1 MKDFFF
7 SFGDKTV
14 SGFIQS
20 RYKRFL
26 ADITLDDGRLV
37 VAHVPNSGS
46 MATCWCPGARVTLT
60 EHPDDGTRKLLYTL
74 QAVEMPDGWVGV
86 NTMNPNRAVAGA
98 IVAGMFPE
106 LQGYDF
112 LQAEVKAG
120 KSRFD
125 LCLFNQ
131 SASVDVSLLQLKPER
146 AEKLRC
152 KGRTASGRPS
162 IAVIEIKNATMRRDN
177 GVIFP
182 DAVTERGR
190 KHLYHLIELRKAG
203 IRTVMLFFAGRSH
216 TSWVSPADEIDRAYG
231 GALREAINTGVEAMA
246 VNVEVSAAGLKLIGT
261 LPVIAG

>member
-1 MKDFFF
+1 MNDFFF
-7 SFGDKTV
+7 SFGEKTV
-14 SGFIQS
+14 SGRIQN

-46 MATCWCPGARVTLT
+46 MTTCWCPGARVTLT
-60 EHPDDGTRKLLYTL
+60 EHPDDGARKLLYTL

-98 IVAGMFPE
+98 LAAGMFPE

-112 LQAEVKAG
+112 LQTEVKAG

-125 LCLFNQ
+125 LCLFNE
-131 SASVDVSLLQLKPER
+131 SASVDASLLQLKPER

-152 KGRTASGRPS
+152 NGRPSPGTPS
-162 IAVIEIKNATMRRDN
+162 IAVIEIKNATIRRDN

-182 DAVTERGR
+182 DAVTERGS
-190 KHLYHLIELRKAG
+190 KHLHHLIELRKAG
-203 IRTVMLFFAGRSH
+203 LRAIMLFFAGRSH

-231 GALREAINTGVEAMA
+231 GALRAAISAGVEAMA
-246 VNVEVSAAGLKLIGT
+246 IKVEVSAIGMKIVGT

>member
-1 MKDFFF
+1 MNEFFF

-14 SGFIQS
+14 SGNIQS

-46 MATCWCPGARVTLT
+46 MATCWCHGARVTLT

-98 IVAGMFPE
+98 LAIGMFKE

-112 LQAEVKAG
+112 MQTEVKAG

-125 LCLFNQ
+125 LCLFNA
-131 SASVDVSLLQLKPER
+131 SASVDASLLQLKPER
-146 AEKLRC
+146 AEKLKSKCRLAP
-152 KGRTASGRPS
+152 GTPS
-162 IAVIEIKNATMRRDN
+162 VAVIEIKNATMRRDN

-190 KHLYHLIELRKAG
+190 KHLYHLMELRKAG
-203 IRTVMLFFAGRSH
+203 LRTIMLFFAGRSH

-231 GALREAINTGVEAMA
+231 GALREAINAGVEAMA
-246 VNVEVSAAGLKLIGT
+246 VEVEVSAAGLKLIGT
-261 LPVIAG
+261 LPVITR

>member
-1 MKDFFF
+1 MKEFFF
-7 SFGDKTV
+7 SFGEKTV
-14 SGFIQS
+14 SGNIQS

-26 ADITLDDGRLV
+26 ADIILDDGRLV

-46 MATCWCPGARVTLT
+46 MATCWCQGARVVLT

-98 IVAGMFPE
+98 IVAGSFPE

-112 LQAEVKAG
+112 LQTEVKAG

-125 LCLFNQ
+125 LCLFND
-131 SASVDVSLLQLKPER
+131 SAAVDASLLQLKPER
-146 AEKLRC
+146 AEKL
-152 KGRTASGRPS
+152 KFKNKPAPGTPS
-162 IAVIEIKNATMRRDN
+162 ITVIEIKNATMRRDN

-190 KHLYHLIELRKAG
+190 KHLYHLVELRKVG
-203 IRTVMLFFAGRSH
+203 IRAVMLFFAGRSH
-216 TSWVSPADEIDRAYG
+216 TEGVSPADEIDRAYG
-231 GALREAINTGVEAMA
+231 GALREAINAGVEAMA
-246 VNVEVSAAGLKLIGT
+246 VKVDVSAAGLKLIGT